1 MLLLFLCWNC
11 LLLFSSCR
19 NGEERYPYGRDTTVY
34 IGNGRFQIA
43 RVRLLDTQNYDT
55 YIVTDHDCTSDVA
68 DIELDVFLYY
78 DDAENKKTV
87 FSWFKR
93 THNC

>member
-1 MLLLFLCWNC
+1 M
-11 LLLFSSCR
+11 
-19 NGEERYPYGRDTTVY
+19 
-34 IGNGRFQIA
+34 
-43 RVRLLDTQNYDT
+43 
-55 YIVTDHDCTSDVA
+55 TDHDCTSGEA